1 VKSHTDAPI
10 AQRLEQRFRK
20 PSDIDLE
27 GFRAYLLG
35 KYHSKTWALELF
47 RNARRYQDL
56 MSNLSMLDSFS
67 KSKKYHVLQSLI
79 ALSKYLGCYEE
90 FKVQIK
96 THGIKWHKA
105 SSLEAFL
112 RIRNNSN
119 SDVLEWLRQV
129 SKVLGEH
136 SETFLEFILISGLRT
151 SEAIESFNLIIKLS
165 KEKRLEEYY
174 NENHCTLEHFAFP
187 KMFLRTTKN
196 AFISLVPGDL
206 VKKVSQCKPVTY
218 ASMKMKL
225 QRKHIS
231 LRFDELRDYFG
242 SFMVQHGN
250 LIREEVDLL
259 QGRIGESIFT
269 RHYFSPSFQE
279 LRDRTLAAIDKLRT
293 QA

>member
-1 VKSHTDAPI
+1 
-10 AQRLEQRFRK
+10 
-20 PSDIDLE
+20 LE
-27 GFRAYLLG
+27 GFKAYLLG
-35 KYHSKTWALELF
+35 KYHNRTWALELF

-96 THGIKWHKA
+96 THGIKWRKA

-119 SDVLEWLRQV
+119 SSILGWLRQV
-129 SKVLGEH
+129 SEVLGED
-136 SETFLEFILISGLRT
+136 SATFLEFALISGLRIT
-151 SEAIESFNLIIKLS
+151 ESIESFNLVIKLS
-165 KEKRLEEYY
+165 REHRLEEYF
-174 NENHCTLEHFAFP
+174 NENLNTLEHFAFP
-187 KMFLRTTKN
+187 KIFLRTTKN
-196 AFISLVPGDL
+196 AFVTIVSRQLIEKISHCEPI
-206 VKKVSQCKPVTY
+206 TY
-218 ASMKMKL
+218 SSVKMKL
-225 QRKHIS
+225 QRKH
-231 LRFDELRDYFG
+231 LPMRFDELRDYFG

-279 LRDRTLAAIDKLRT
+279 LRDRTMKAIENLRT